1 MLINM
6 GPEAGL
12 ALNPLR
18 SPSSIL
24 RTVCS
29 LGGLIE
35 LVPSWHRCGPL
46 GDIRGVSTIFRQ
58 THLLLRKLTKLGT
71 DHGSHV
77 HTYSVNA
84 GLARLLRTLAQKSC
98 PVGRGKGT
106 PRKSAKVLET
116 QHDQAI
122 HWGSRPFYIPM
133 VKWSI
138 RDPMTWP
145 VLEPAGGPL
154 LDALNLAV
162 SKWSIITF
170 FIMMV
175 LL

>member
-29 LGGLIE
+29 LGSLIE

-84 GLARLLRTLAQKSC
+84 GLARLLKDFGPKKLPSWQRERHPKQECKS
-98 PVGRGKGT
+98 T
-106 PRKSAKVLET
+106 WDSAWPSHSLRQPT
-116 QHDQAI
+116 FLH
-122 HWGSRPFYIPM
+122 
-133 VKWSI
+133 SI
-138 RDPMTWP
+138 RDPLTWP
-145 VLEPAGGPL
+145 VKRNLLEAHFWMH
-154 LDALNLAV
+154 
-162 SKWSIITF
+162 ST
-170 FIMMV
+170 
-175 LL
+175 